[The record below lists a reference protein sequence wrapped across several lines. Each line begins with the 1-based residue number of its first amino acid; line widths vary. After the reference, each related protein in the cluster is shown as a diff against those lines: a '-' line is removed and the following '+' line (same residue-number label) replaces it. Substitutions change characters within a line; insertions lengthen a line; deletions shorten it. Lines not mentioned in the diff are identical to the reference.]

1 AAAVAADATVCS
13 VAACRAAGQQPAERQ
28 RADVADAD
36 ARCAGRGRQQLA
48 KTGGDGS
55 FAARVALPRRFGRR
69 RRPPRPASTRFAACN
84 AASRRHEAA
93 LVRRRA

>member
-1 AAAVAADATVCS
+1 
-13 VAACRAAGQQPAERQ
+13 
-28 RADVADAD
+28 ADVADAD

-69 RRPPRPASTRFAACN
+69 RPPRPASTRFAACN